1 MKKLS
6 GRKLPIISFS
16 AVLMLVVFVFT
27 SVAQAAVVLDGKS
40 VSYIDIVKIADGEKV
55 EIKPEALT
63 RVRTS
68 HETLITAAETGHE
81 IYGLTVA
88 VGMNKD
94 HKMVNANGK
103 LSSEVIEASR
113 KFNIGLIHSHCGGL
127 GAPADVRTTRAVLAA
142 RLNNMLYGGSS
153 VQESIVLMLQ
163 TMLNKNVLPV
173 IPSKGSTG
181 MADITILGHVGLAM
195 MGEGEVW
202 YQGKIVPASEA
213 FKAEKI
219 APVVLFGKDA
229 LSIISSNSYSSAIT
243 ALLLDDVAHLLKIS
257 KLTYALTLEAINGNI
272 APFSQEANELRP
284 FKYFVS
290 VSGEL
295 RDTLKGSYLWQLND
309 DRVLQDPL
317 SVRDSVY
324 YIAVLQ
330 QAFDELNAEMNI
342 QFNSSDDN
350 PGVLIAPKADGKSPE
365 EMKFKVKGGGAVVP
379 TANFDPLIWVV
390 GLEKLSVT
398 LGANSNVSTQ
408 RTLRLSDDYFS
419 HLTRFLGTKNTVHA
433 LGAMQN
439 PLVAL
444 KGENMFLSNPIMLN
458 TNPVEGQVEDAATNA
473 PYVTQKVQK
482 QVDNLFQIYGFEV
495 FHAAQAIDLRR
506 EKSGNFDMSP
516 ATKKLYDEYRKIV
529 KVIDY
534 DRPLTGDFAKSAE
547 FLKKYER

>member
-1 MKKLS
+1 MKELFRDKFS
-6 GRKLPIISFS
+6 IICFKS
-16 AVLMLVVFVFT
+16 VLVLTLFFVAQFT
-27 SVAQAAVVLDGKS
+27 QAAVTLDGKS
-40 VSYIDIVKIADGEKV
+40 ITYTDIVAIADGAEVKIA
-55 EIKPEALT
+55 PEALD
-63 RVRTS
+63 RVRAS
-68 HETLITAAETGHE
+68 HNTLITAAETGHE

-103 LSSEVIEASR
+103 LSSEVIEASK

-127 GAPADVRTTRAVLAA
+127 GKPADVRITRAVLAT

-202 YQGKIVPASEA
+202 YKGQIVPASEA
-213 FKAEKI
+213 FKAENMT
-219 APVVLFGKDA
+219 PVVLFGKDA
-229 LSIISSNSYSSAIT
+229 LSILSSNAYSAAIT

-272 APFSQEANELRP
+272 APFSAEANELRP

-295 RDTLKGSYLWQLND
+295 RNILQGSYLWQLND

-324 YIAVLQ
+324 YIAVLE
-330 QAFDELNAEMNI
+330 QAFDELNAEMKI

-350 PGVLIAPKADGKSPE
+350 PGVLISPKANGQTPE
-365 EMKFKVKGGGAVVP
+365 ELKFKVKGGGAVVP

-398 LGANSNVSTQ
+398 IGANSNVSTQ

-473 PYVTQKVQK
+473 PYVTQKVQQ

-506 EKSGNFDMSP
+506 EKSGNFAMSP

-529 KVIDY
+529 EVIDY